1 MSSKKDYTQEEWQTL
16 MDVPMLVGAAV
27 MVVGK
32 SGLGTMKESFEIAR
46 QTLGALKA
54 YPDNEL
60 IQGILESRLKDKEK
74 SSIESFSSPLL
85 KLQPPEFKEEVV
97 KICRQANTLLAEKS
111 TPEEAGEYK
120 DWVKQIADK
129 VAHAASEGGILGFG
143 GVEFSEEEKLAID
156 EIHAALNIA

>member
-1 MSSKKDYTQEEWQTL
+1 MSSKNDYTEEEWQTL

-46 QTLGALKA
+46 QTLGAMKT
-54 YPDNEL
+54 YPNNEL
-60 IQGILESRLKDKEK
+60 IQDILEARIKDKEK

-85 KLQPPEFKEEVV
+85 KLQPEEFKEEVV
-97 KICRQANTLLAEKS
+97 RICRQANELLAKKS

-120 DWVKQIADK
+120 AWVGEIADK

-143 GVEFSEEEKLAID
+143 GTRFSEEEKVAID